1 VPVGFKAINGAGNGR
16 VSGEGE
22 TAAVN
27 GSGPVAVRCRGVS
40 VSGQQGRA
48 GPGRVREVGLS
59 RSGSRAWSP
68 GMAGARRT
76 DGSRL
81 GVGCTAGAALLGGLF
96 GSLAG

>member
-1 VPVGFKAINGAGNGR
+1 MPVGFKAINGAGNGR

-48 GPGRVREVGLS
+48 GPGRVRGVGLG
-59 RSGSRAWSP
+59 RSGSRALSP
-68 GMAGARRT
+68 GRRGRAGRCRE
-76 DGSRL
+76 GS
-81 GVGCTAGAALLGGLF
+81 
-96 GSLAG
+96 